1 MTLLSAAYKLA
12 SVQLSA
18 DFERD
23 IDQRLRAG
31 DAVASADLAEAC
43 FQPLVRWLRRAFP
56 GVDDPMFYDDAATEA
71 ILNYAERPA
80 IFDPTRNTLSGFLR
94 MSAAADLR
102 NCLSRQRR
110 VRNHEVPVET
120 GDDDGNRNDGEPFR
134 RFEWND
140 EEEELIRQIDGARLV
155 DDLLTEVPAEEREA
169 VRLLLSGE
177 RVPDDYV
184 VALQLHGLSADEQKL
199 AIKRFK
205 DRWMKKLDRWAKE
218 HGGRRPV

>member
-1 MTLLSAAYKLA
+1 
-12 SVQLSA
+12 VQLPA
-18 DFERD
+18 DFERA

-31 DAVASADLAEAC
+31 DPLASADLAEAC

-56 GVDDPMFYDDAATEA
+56 GVDDPAFYDDAATES

-80 IFDPTRNTLSGFLR
+80 IFDPARNSLSGFLR

-120 GDDDGNRNDGEPFR
+120 EGDDGNTTNEEPFR
-134 RFEWND
+134 RFEWN
-140 EEEELIRQIDGARLV
+140 EEEELLIRQIDGARLV
-155 DDLLTEVPAEEREA
+155 EDLLAEVPTEDRDA

-177 RVPDDYV
+177 REPEDYV
-184 VALQLHGLSADEQKL
+184 AALQLHDLTPGEQKL